1 MNVKH
6 LLEKLNIQPK
16 KSLGQNFLQDPNTL
30 DKIANAAD
38 IAPTDTVLEIGAG
51 TGALTIKLA
60 QRAAQ
65 VLAIEID
72 ERLLPLLHSQLRDF
86 PNVNVYHADILQVD
100 LDVLLGGRPY
110 LVVANLPYYITSKIL
125 RHLFETR
132 HKAQRLVLTV
142 QQEVAERL
150 VAAPGEMSLLSVSAQ
165 FYGSPRIVARLSPSV
180 FYPRPEVASAVVRID
195 VYAQPPVEVPDE
207 AVFFHVVSAGF
218 GQRRK
223 QLKNSLSSG
232 LAISH
237 TAAADLLTRAG
248 VDPMRRA
255 ETLSLEEWAA
265 IARLFAAQDARLFV
279 Q

>member
-1 MNVKH
+1 MNVKY
-6 LLEKLNIQPK
+6 LLEKMDIQPK

-30 DKIANAAD
+30 EKIANAAD

-72 ERLLPLLHSQLRDF
+72 ERLLPVLHSQLRDF
-86 PNVNVYHADILQVD
+86 PNVRLYHADILQVN
-100 LDVLLGGRPY
+100 LDALLGSRPY
-110 LVVANLPYYITSKIL
+110 LVVANLPYYITSRIL
-125 RHLFETR
+125 RHLFEAR
-132 HKAQRLVLTV
+132 NKAQRLILTV

-150 VAAPGEMSLLSVSAQ
+150 VAKPGEMSLLSVSAQ
-165 FYGSPRIVARLSPSV
+165 FYGKPQIVARLSPSV

-195 VYAQPPVEVPDE
+195 IYDKPPVEVPDE
-207 AVFFHVVSAGF
+207 QVFFHVVSAGF
-218 GQRRK
+218 GQKRK
-223 QLKNSLSSG
+223 QLKNSLGSG

-237 TAAADLLTRAG
+237 AAAADLLKRAG
-248 VDPMRRA
+248 IDPMRRA

-265 IARLFAAQDARLFV
+265 ITRLFAAQDARLFV

>member
-1 MNVKH
+1 MNVKY
-6 LLEKLNIQPK
+6 LLEKMDIQPK

-30 DKIANAAD
+30 EKIAKAAD
-38 IAPTDTVLEIGAG
+38 IAPSDTVLEIGAG
-51 TGALTIKLA
+51 TGALTVKLA

-72 ERLLPLLHSQLRDF
+72 ERLLPVLHSQLCDF
-86 PNVNVYHADILQVD
+86 SNVRIYHADILQVD
-100 LDVLLGGRPY
+100 LDRLLGGRPY

-125 RHLFETR
+125 RHLFEAR
-132 HKAQRLVLTV
+132 NKAQRLILTV

-165 FYGSPRIVARLSPSV
+165 FYGKPQIVARLSPSV

-195 VYAQPPVEVPDE
+195 IYSRPPVEVPDE
-207 AVFFHVVSAGF
+207 QVFFHVVSAGF
-218 GQRRK
+218 GQKRK

-237 TAAADLLTRAG
+237 TAAADLLIRAG
-248 VDPMRRA
+248 IDPMRRA
-255 ETLSLEEWAA
+255 ETLTLEEWAA
-265 IARLFAAQDARLFV
+265 ITRLFAAQDARLFI

>member
-1 MNVKH
+1 MHVKY
-6 LLEKLNIQPK
+6 LLEKMDILPK
-16 KSLGQNFLQDPNTL
+16 KSLGQNFLQDPNAL
-30 DKIANAAD
+30 EKIANSAH

-65 VLAIEID
+65 VIAVEID
-72 ERLLPLLHSQLRDF
+72 ERLLPVLHSQLRDF
-86 PNVNVYHADILQVD
+86 PNVRVYHADILQVD
-100 LDVLLGGRPY
+100 LDALLGTRPY

-125 RHLFETR
+125 RHLFEAR
-132 HKAQRLVLTV
+132 NKARRLILTV

-165 FYGSPRIVARLSPSV
+165 FYGKPQIVARLSPSA
-180 FYPRPEVASAVVRID
+180 FYPRPEVSSAVVRID
-195 VYAQPPVEVPDE
+195 LYAQPPVDVPDE
-207 AVFFHVVSAGF
+207 EVFFHVVSAGF
-218 GQRRK
+218 AQKRK

-232 LAISH
+232 LAISQ
-237 TAAADLLTRAG
+237 AAATDLLVRAG

-255 ETLSLEEWAA
+255 ETLTLEEWAA
-265 IARLFAAQDARLFV
+265 ITRLFAAQDAHLFV

>member
-1 MNVKH
+1 MNVKY
-6 LLEKLNIQPK
+6 LLEKMDIQPK

-30 DKIANAAD
+30 EKIANAAD

-72 ERLLPLLHSQLRDF
+72 ERLLPVLHSQLRDF
-86 PNVNVYHADILQVD
+86 PNVRLYHADILQVD
-100 LDVLLGGRPY
+100 LDALLGSRPY
-110 LVVANLPYYITSKIL
+110 LVVANLPYYITSRIL
-125 RHLFETR
+125 RHLFEAR
-132 HKAQRLVLTV
+132 NKAQRLILTV

-150 VAAPGEMSLLSVSAQ
+150 VAKPGEMSLLSVSAQ
-165 FYGSPRIVARLSPSV
+165 FYGKPQIVARLSPSV

-195 VYAQPPVEVPDE
+195 IYDKPPVEVPDE
-207 AVFFHVVSAGF
+207 QVFFHVVSAGF
-218 GQRRK
+218 GQKRK
-223 QLKNSLSSG
+223 QLKNSLGSG

-237 TAAADLLTRAG
+237 SAAADLLRRAG

-265 IARLFAAQDARLFV
+265 ITRLFAAQDARLFV